1 VSGRGSFIARRAAGA
16 LLVLVVALNINF
28 LLFRLAPGEATDR
41 FARVPGMTPEGLAA
55 LREQFG
61 LDESLFQQ
69 WLHYLGSLAT
79 GDLGI
84 SYANSQKVLPNL
96 LQAYENTLPLVIG
109 GVLIAF
115 VLGVLAGV
123 LSAWR
128 SGGAIDNAVTAIGL
142 VFYSAPAQWLGLL
155 VAALFVGILPTSG
168 VRDEFLI
175 DPSFGQAL
183 LDRIEH
189 LILPALT
196 FGLVL
201 FGQLAL
207 IVRSSLLEVMSED
220 YVLTARAKG
229 LTTPRILRRHALRNA
244 ALPVLTWLGLAV
256 GAMAA
261 GAILTETVF
270 SIPGIGSTM
279 YSAVLNRDWPMLQGG
294 FLAITFSVVL
304 CTFLVDACYAWLD
317 PRVAE

>member
-1 VSGRGSFIARRAAGA
+1 VSGRGSYIARRAFGA
-16 LLVLVVALNINF
+16 ITVLVIAVNLNF
-28 LLFRLAPGEATDR
+28 LLFRLAPGDATDR
-41 FARVPGMTPEGLAA
+41 FARVPGMSPEGLAA
-55 LREQFG
+55 LRAQFG
-61 LDESLFQQ
+61 LDQSLLHQ
-69 WLHYLGSLAT
+69 WLHYHGSLVT
-79 GDLGI
+79 GHFGV
-84 SYANSQKVLPNL
+84 SYANSKPVLPNL
-96 LQAYENTLPLVIG
+96 LHAYENTLPLVIC
-109 GVLIAF
+109 GVLIAL
-115 VLGVLAGV
+115 VLGVVAGV

-128 SGGAIDNAVTAIGL
+128 SGTWIDGGTTGLGL

-155 VAALFVGILPTSG
+155 VAALFVGVLPTAG

-175 DPSFGQAL
+175 DPSFGTAL
-183 LDRIEH
+183 VDRAEH
-189 LILPALT
+189 LVLPALV

-229 LTTPRILRRHALRNA
+229 LSTPMILRRHALRNA
-244 ALPVLTWLGLAV
+244 ALPILTWMGLAI

-270 SIPGIGSTM
+270 SIPGIGSAM
-279 YSAVLNRDWPMLQGG
+279 YTAVINRDWPMLQGG
-294 FLAITFSVVL
+294 FLIITFSVVL
-304 CTFLVDACYAWLD
+304 CTFLVDVCYAWLD